1 MGSKTSSSVK
11 VKVTAS
17 LDSGLVKAMD
27 DYLKESETRSRSK
40 LIEDILHHWHKEQ
53 KRRKLEAQIEEYY
66 LSLSREEQEED
77 QQWCD
82 IAARSAHL
90 LWEK

>member
-27 DYLKESETRSRSK
+27 HYLKESETRSRSK
-40 LIEDILHHWHKEQ
+40 LIEDILRYWYKEQ

>member
-1 MGSKTSSSVK
+1 M
-11 VKVTAS
+11 
-17 LDSGLVKAMD
+17 
-27 DYLKESETRSRSK
+27 
-40 LIEDILHHWHKEQ
+40 
-53 KRRKLEAQIEEYY
+53 KRRKLETQIEEYY

-77 QQWCD
+77 QQWCE